1 MNTKEAI
8 LNRRS
13 IRKFKDTKI
22 DLTMINDLI
31 EAGYNAPS
39 ACNRKP
45 LNFYVVTDEEKLA
58 LLNKSSKFSNMP
70 SPLIIIVA
78 GYLPLALPS
87 KMQEYWIQ
95 DASAATQNILL
106 MATELGLGACWNGV
120 HPQTNVVERIRKILK
135 LDENVIPLSLIH
147 IGYMDEEKK
156 PNSGFDENRVFYIN

>member
-8 LNRRS
+8 LKRRS

-22 DLTMINDLI
+22 SDEMIYDLV

-45 LNFYVVTDEEKLA
+45 LNFYVVTNEEKLE

-70 SPLIIIVA
+70 SPLIIIVC
-78 GYLPLALPS
+78 GYLPLALPKS
-87 KMQEYWIQ
+87 MSDYWIQ

-106 MATELGLGACWNGV
+106 MTTELGLGACWNGV
-120 HPQTNVVERIRKILK
+120 HPQTNVVERIRKILE
-135 LDENVIPLSLIH
+135 LEEDVVPLSLIH
-147 IGYMDEEKK
+147 IGYMDEEKDA
-156 PNSGFDENRVFYIN
+156 NSGFDEKRVFFIK

>member
-1 MNTKEAI
+1 MNTREAI

-22 DLTMINDLI
+22 DLELINQLV

-45 LNFYVVTDEEKLA
+45 LNFYVVTNEGKLE

-78 GYLPLALPS
+78 GYLPLALPKS
-87 KMQEYWIQ
+87 MQDYWIQ

-106 MATELGLGACWNGV
+106 MATELGLSTCWNGV
-120 HPQTNVVERIRKILK
+120 HPQVNAVERIKKILD
-135 LDENVIPLSLIH
+135 LNDDVVPLSLIH
-147 IGYMDEEKK
+147 VGYADEEKEAH
-156 PNSGFDENRVFYIN
+156 SGFDNNRVFYI

>member
-22 DLTMINDLI
+22 SNEMINDLI

-45 LNFYVVTDEEKLA
+45 LDFYVITNEEKLQQ
-58 LLNKSSKFSNMP
+58 LNKCSKFSNMP

-78 GYLPLALPS
+78 GNLELALP
-87 KMQEYWIQ
+87 KMMSEYWIQ

-120 HPQTNVVERIRKILK
+120 HPQVNVVERIRKILN
-135 LDENVIPLSLIH
+135 LNDGIIPLSLIH

-156 PNSGFDENRVFYIN
+156 PNSGFDEKRVFSFE

>member
-13 IRKFKDTKI
+13 IRKFKSTKI
-22 DLTMINDLI
+22 SDEMIHDLV

-45 LNFYVVTDEEKLA
+45 LNFYVVTNEEKLE

-78 GYLPLALPS
+78 GYLPLALPKS
-87 KMQEYWIQ
+87 MSEYWIQ
-95 DASAATQNILL
+95 DASAATENILL

-120 HPQTNVVERIRKILK
+120 HPQVNVVERIRKILE
-135 LDENVIPLSLIH
+135 LDENVVPLSLIH
-147 IGYMDEEKK
+147 IGYMDEEKQ
-156 PNSGFDENRVFYIN
+156 PNSGYDSNRVFFIK

>member
-45 LNFYVVTDEEKLA
+45 LNFYVITNEEKLE

-70 SPLIIIVA
+70 
-78 GYLPLALPS
+78 
-87 KMQEYWIQ
+87 
-95 DASAATQNILL
+95 
-106 MATELGLGACWNGV
+106 
-120 HPQTNVVERIRKILK
+120 
-135 LDENVIPLSLIH
+135 
-147 IGYMDEEKK
+147 
-156 PNSGFDENRVFYIN
+156 

>member
-22 DLTMINDLI
+22 SNDMIHDLI

-45 LNFYVVTDEEKLA
+45 LNFYVVTNEEKLEQ
-58 LLNKSSKFSNMP
+58 LNKSSKFSNMP
-70 SPLIIIVA
+70 SPLIIIVS
-78 GYLPLALPS
+78 GYLPLALPKS
-87 KMQEYWIQ
+87 MSEYWIQ

-106 MATELGLGACWNGV
+106 MATQLGLGACWNGL
-120 HPQTNVVERIRKILK
+120 HPQVNAVERVRKILN
-135 LDENVIPLSLIH
+135 LDEEVIPLSLIH
-147 IGYMDEEKK
+147 IGYMDEEKEAH
-156 PNSGFDENRVFYIN
+156 SGFDNKRVFYI